1 MGMLQHALDPTT
13 IYRAAYYAKLNNQIS
28 VIAGKY
34 IPVYDRVPNDATAPF
49 IILSS
54 STLTPILNTTGYGYS
69 ATIMIDVVTR
79 FQQGGGKKLADDI
92 SNEVFKQ
99 ILTRENFYT
108 DDVFNIYTSKLDS
121 TRIIESESNGG
132 YVIRKLITF
141 ENKIQQLA

>member
-1 MGMLQHALDPTT
+1 MLDYALDPTST
-13 IYRAAYYAKLNNQIS
+13 YRAAYAAKLHNRIS
-28 VIAGKY
+28 VIDGKY
-34 IPVYDRVPNDATAPF
+34 IPVYDRVPNDAVAPF

-69 ATIMIDVVTR
+69 ATILIDIVTR

-92 SNEVFKQ
+92 SNEIFKL
-99 ILTRENFYT
+99 ILTRENFYQ
-108 DDVFNIYTSKLDS
+108 DDVFNIYTSKLDN
-121 TRIIESESNGG
+121 TRFIESESNGG